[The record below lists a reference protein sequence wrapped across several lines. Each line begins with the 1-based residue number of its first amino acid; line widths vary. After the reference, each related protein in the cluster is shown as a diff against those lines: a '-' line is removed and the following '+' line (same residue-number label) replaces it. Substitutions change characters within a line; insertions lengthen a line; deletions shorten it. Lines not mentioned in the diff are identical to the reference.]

1 MEKIE
6 LKTVIP
12 ENLKKKRL
20 DFALSEL
27 FPEHSRS
34 RIQSWIKEGSV
45 MVNSKNYRQRD
56 LVDAGDVVEINTE
69 QKTFGKDKAE
79 SIPLDI
85 IHEDNEIIIVNKP
98 AGLVAH
104 PGAGNQDH
112 TLVNALLNFD
122 MNQDRLP
129 RAGIIHRLDKDT
141 TGLMIIARTIESH
154 TYLVDQLQRRLIKR
168 SYKTI
173 VCGKLLTGGKIENKI
188 GRHPKNRTKMA
199 VIENG
204 KLAITHYRIIKK
216 YKHYTYLDITLDT
229 GRTHQI
235 RVQMSNMKYPI
246 VGDQIYGKNLSLK
259 KDIDT
264 TLRDFVQNF
273 NRQALHAYNLELI
286 HPKTKKAVSYD
297 AELPDDIK
305 NLITMLNI
313 ND

>member
-98 AGLVAH
+98 AGLVVH
-104 PGAGNQDH
+104 PGAG
-112 TLVNALLNFD
+112 
-122 MNQDRLP
+122 NQDRLP

-259 KDIDT
+259 KDIDA
-264 TLRDFVQNF
+264 TLRDFIQNF